1 MSISIDKLR
10 VYTNP
15 NEFFTLGGS
24 VIMKLTPQAAIGVC
38 EIATNKNLV
47 ISRIEGFIWHR
58 NTGKF
63 EARLDAIW
71 DGLMNPESDLEKV
84 KKNNKEAIENI
95 REDEKSG
102 HDVFII
108 TIAKKR

>member
-1 MSISIDKLR
+1 MSISIDQLR

-15 NEFFTLGGS
+15 DEFFALGGS
-24 VIMKLTPQAAIGVC
+24 VGMKLTPQAAIGVC

-71 DGLMNPESDLEKV
+71 DGLVNPGNDLEKV
-84 KKNNKEAIENI
+84 EKNNKEAIENI
-95 REDEKSG
+95 KEDEKNG
-102 HDVFII
+102 HNVFII